1 MRILLFAVP
10 FLIMDRK
17 KFILSSLTLIAGTKS
32 VLAGR
37 ENFTTAPAVRF
48 GIVTDLHYADREPNG
63 SRYYKQSLDKL
74 SECVELMNEQSVD
87 FLIELGDFKD
97 QNIQP
102 DENETLR
109 YLETIENEFRQF
121 KGPVYHVLGNHDMDS
136 ISKNQFLERIYNSGF
151 SKAQNYYSFNSGIF
165 HFVVLDANY
174 TKDGQSY
181 DKGNFDWKDCHIPED
196 QLLWLREDLK
206 RNPVPTVVFVHQQL
220 DRSAFEAA
228 HAIYCPDNSDKV
240 NAILEQ
246 SGNVL
251 IVFQGHYHE
260 GSFNVINNINYY
272 TLKAVIEGD
281 GTVNNSYAIVE
292 IDKHKNIAIKGYR
305 KAVTKKLKG

>member
-1 MRILLFAVP
+1 
-10 FLIMDRK
+10 MDRK

-32 VLAGR
+32 VLAGK
-37 ENFTTAPAVRF
+37 ENYFASPAVRF
-48 GIVTDLHYADREPNG
+48 GIVTDLHYADRESNG

-74 SECVELMNEQSVD
+74 SECVELMNEQAVD

-97 QNIQP
+97 QNVHP
-102 DENETLR
+102 DEKETLR
-109 YLETIENEFRQF
+109 YLETIEQKFRQF
-121 KGPVYHVLGNHDMDS
+121 KGPIYHVLGNHDMDS
-136 ISKNQFLERIYNSGF
+136 ILKTQFLDCIYNSGF
-151 SKAQNYYSFNSGIF
+151 SKAQNYYSFNYGSF

-174 TKDGQSY
+174 TKEGLSY
-181 DKGNFDWKDCHIPED
+181 DKGNFDWKDCHIPEE
-196 QLLWLREDLK
+196 QLLWLKEDLK
-206 RNPVPTVVFVHQQL
+206 RHPEPTIVFVHQQL
-220 DRSAFEAA
+220 DRSAFDVT
-228 HAIYCPDNSDKV
+228 HAIYCPDNADQV

-272 TLKAVIEGD
+272 TLKAVIEGE
-281 GTVNNSYAIVE
+281 GIVNNSYAIVE

-305 KAVTKKLKG
+305 KAVSKRLKG